1 MKPTTPKTELSPST
15 QLRKE
20 VLGSLL
26 KTMCFGFALGIAF
39 LTATAFA
46 DVAGYFKFD
55 TFPGGND
62 AFTDDSGK
70 GLKGLLGYPFSPP
83 VSVPGPSGQA
93 GDRAVAFDGKGGLAV
108 DDSAA
113 QVLNILTPPLTL
125 ECWVN

>member
-1 MKPTTPKTELSPST
+1 MKPSTPKTELSPSI
-15 QLRKE
+15 QFRKK
-20 VLGSLL
+20 VFGDFL
-26 KTMCFGFALGIAF
+26 KTMCCVFALGLAF

-55 TFPGGND
+55 TFPGGNN

-70 GLKGLLGYPFSPP
+70 GLNGLLGYPFTQP

-93 GDRAVAFDGKGGLAV
+93 SDRAVAFDGKGGLAV

-113 QVLNILTPPLTL
+113 
-125 ECWVN
+125 EYHEYSRF